1 MLFTVILRIYTLIM
15 KTLKRLGGVNNK
27 CYNKNN
33 ITNVKE
39 VISLKEKFIKIST
52 HISSEFKET
61 EIIINAAELTE
72 EIQEL
77 ITYISN
83 INSIPSQI
91 IGDKNNKM
99 YFINIEHIVCI
110 FSKEKYNYVRTKE
123 GIYRIK
129 YKLYELEEILN
140 KKDFIR
146 ISNSCIININQV
158 ENFDISILGTIL
170 VNLKDKSQET
180 VSKRNIVQIRKLL
193 KERGNL

>member
-15 KTLKRLGGVNNK
+15 KTLKRLGGENNK

-52 HISSEFKET
+52 HISSEFKEP

-83 INSIPSQI
+83 INSTPSQI

>member
-1 MLFTVILRIYTLIM
+1 M

-83 INSIPSQI
+83 INSTPSQI

-170 VNLKDKSQET
+170 VNLKDKSQEA

>member
-27 CYNKNN
+27 WYNKNN

-52 HISSEFKET
+52 HISSEFKEP

-83 INSIPSQI
+83 INSTPSQI

-170 VNLKDKSQET
+170 VNLKDKSQEA